1 MMLRQPSLYGIPPAV
16 GWLKMVGT
24 GLITVFAFMFFPE
37 GHGFIKSMGLAVLVM
52 DLYYLYLLYDRM
64 RRDAAAEQAT
74 AATA

>member
-1 MMLRQPSLYGIPPAV
+1 
-16 GWLKMVGT
+16 
-24 GLITVFAFMFFPE
+24 MFFPE